1 MVAQL
6 HPPPNV
12 QDSQIAREATARIVP
27 FVRPQKP
34 LQVLIVEAENQ
45 EPLVLPAGAVALL
58 RDILEAM
65 AAGHSITMIPHHAE
79 LTTVEAADI
88 LNVSRPY
95 LIKLL
100 ESGEIRFRK
109 VGTHRRI
116 LMEDLMAYKE
126 KSERQ
131 SRAAMDELV
140 ALSEELGLYDL

>member
-1 MVAQL
+1 MLAQL
-6 HPPPNV
+6 HPPTL
-12 QDSQIAREATARIVP
+12 QDSEIAREATARIVP
-27 FVRPQKP
+27 FVRTNKP
-34 LQVLIVEAENQ
+34 LELQITEEVNP
-45 EPLVLPAGAVALL
+45 EPIILPAGAVAMLK
-58 RDILEAM
+58 DILEAM

-79 LTTVEAADI
+79 LTTVQAADI

-100 ESGEIRFRK
+100 KEDKIPYRK

-126 KSERQ
+126 ITDRE

>member
-1 MVAQL
+1 MLAQL
-6 HPPPNV
+6 HPPTL
-12 QDSQIAREATARIVP
+12 QDSEIAREATARIVP
-27 FVRPQKP
+27 FVRTNKP
-34 LQVLIVEAENQ
+34 LELQITEEVNP
-45 EPLVLPAGAVALL
+45 EPIILPAGAVAMLK
-58 RDILEAM
+58 DILEAM

-79 LTTVEAADI
+79 LTTVQAADI

-100 ESGEIRFRK
+100 KEDKIPYRK

-116 LMEDLMAYKE
+116 RMEDLMAYKE
-126 KSERQ
+126 ITDRE

>member
-12 QDSQIAREATARIVP
+12 QDSEIARVATQRFEP
-27 FVRPQKP
+27 FVRERKP
-34 LQVLIVEAENQ
+34 LEVRILEADKE
-45 EPLVLPAGAVALL
+45 ETILLPASAVALL
-58 RDILEAM
+58 KDILEAM
-65 AAGHSITMIPHHAE
+65 ASGNSITMIPHHAE

-116 LMEDLMAYKE
+116 MAADLMKFRNE
-126 KSERQ
+126 IDR
-131 SRAAMDELV
+131 RRDAALDELV
-140 ALSEELGLYDL
+140 AIAQEHDMGYD

>member
-12 QDSQIAREATARIVP
+12 QDSEIARVATQRFEP
-27 FVRPQKP
+27 FVRERKP
-34 LQVLIVEAENQ
+34 LEVRILEADKE
-45 EPLVLPAGAVALL
+45 ETILLPASAVALL
-58 RDILEAM
+58 KDILEAM
-65 AAGHSITMIPHHAE
+65 ASGNSITMIPHHAE
-79 LTTVEAADI
+79 LTTVEAAGI

-126 KSERQ
+126 KSEKQ
-131 SRAAMDELV
+131 SRAAMNELV

>member
-1 MVAQL
+1 MLAQL
-6 HPPPNV
+6 YPPPNI
-12 QDSQIAREATARIVP
+12 QDSEIAREATARIVP
-27 FVRPQKP
+27 FVRTRKP
-34 LQVLIVEAENQ
+34 LEVRIVEAENQ

-58 RDILEAM
+58 KDILEAM
-65 AAGHSITMIPHHAE
+65 ASGHSITMIPHHAE

-100 ESGEIRFRK
+100 EAGEIRFRK

-116 LMEDLMAYKE
+116 LMEELMAYKE
-126 KSERQ
+126 KSERR

>member
-1 MVAQL
+1 MLAQL

-27 FVRPQKP
+27 FVRAHKP
-34 LQVLIVEAENQ
+34 LQVRIVEAEDQ
-45 EPLVLPAGAVALL
+45 EPLILPAGAVALL
-58 RDILEAM
+58 KDILEAM
-65 AAGHSITMIPHHAE
+65 ADGHSITMIPHHTE
-79 LTTVEAADI
+79 LTTMEAADI

-100 ESGEIRFRK
+100 ESGKIRFRK

-116 LMEDLMAYKE
+116 TMEDLMAYKE
-126 KSERQ
+126 KSARQ

>member
-1 MVAQL
+1 MLAQL
-6 HPPPNV
+6 HPPPSI
-12 QDSQIAREATARIVP
+12 QDSEIARKATARIMP
-27 FVRPQKP
+27 YVRAHKP
-34 LQVLIVEAENQ
+34 LEVRIVEAENR

-58 RDILEAM
+58 KDILEAM
-65 AAGHSITMIPHHAE
+65 AAGHSMTMIPHHAE
-79 LTTVEAADI
+79 LTTMEAADI

-100 ESGEIRFRK
+100 ETGKIRFRK

-126 KSERQ
+126 KSDRQ

-140 ALSEELGLYDL
+140 ALSEKLDLYDL

>member
-12 QDSQIAREATARIVP
+12 QDSEIARVATQRFEP
-27 FVRPQKP
+27 FVRERKP
-34 LQVLIVEAENQ
+34 LEVRILEADKE
-45 EPLVLPAGAVALL
+45 ETILLPASAVALL
-58 RDILEAM
+58 KDILEAM
-65 AAGHSITMIPHHAE
+65 ASGNSITMIPHHAE

-126 KSERQ
+126 KSEKQ
-131 SRAAMDELV
+131 SRAAMNELV

>member
-1 MVAQL
+1 ML
-6 HPPPNV
+6 
-12 QDSQIAREATARIVP
+12 
-27 FVRPQKP
+27 K
-34 LQVLIVEAENQ
+34 
-45 EPLVLPAGAVALL
+45 
-58 RDILEAM
+58 DILEAM
-65 AAGHSITMIPHHAE
+65 AAGHSITIIPQHAE

-116 LMEDLMAYKE
+116 MMEDLVAYKE
-126 KSERQ
+126 KSDRQ

>member
-1 MVAQL
+1 MLAQL
-6 HPPPNV
+6 HPPPDV
-12 QDSQIAREATARIVP
+12 QDSQIAREATARLVP
-27 FVRPQKP
+27 FVQAQMP
-34 LQVLIVEAENQ
+34 LKLRIVEAENQ
-45 EPLVLPAGAVALL
+45 EPLVLPVGALALL
-58 RDILEAM
+58 KDVLEAM

-109 VGTHRRI
+109 VGTHRRV
-116 LMEDLMAYKE
+116 MMQDLIAYKE

>member
-1 MVAQL
+1 MLAQL

-27 FVRPQKP
+27 FVRAHKP
-34 LQVLIVEAENQ
+34 LQVRIVEAEDQ
-45 EPLVLPAGAVALL
+45 EPLILPAGAVALL
-58 RDILEAM
+58 KDILEAM
-65 AAGHSITMIPHHAE
+65 AAGRSITIIPHDAE
-79 LTTVEAADI
+79 LTTMEAADI

-116 LMEDLMAYKE
+116 MMEDLMAYKE
-126 KSERQ
+126 KIDRQ

>member
-12 QDSQIAREATARIVP
+12 HDSEIARVATQRFEP
-27 FVRPQKP
+27 FVREQKP
-34 LQVLIVEAENQ
+34 LQVRIVEAENQ
-45 EPLVLPAGAVALL
+45 EPLLLPAGAVALL
-58 RDILEAM
+58 KDILEAM

-79 LTTVEAADI
+79 LTTMEAADI

-100 ESGEIRFRK
+100 ESGEIRFRR

-116 LMEDLMAYKE
+116 MMEDLMAYKKE
-126 KSERQ
+126 SERQ

>member
-1 MVAQL
+1 MFAQL
-6 HPPPNV
+6 HPPPTL
-12 QDSQIAREATARIVP
+12 QDSEIAREATARIVP
-27 FVRPQKP
+27 FVRMDKP
-34 LQVLIVEAENQ
+34 LELKITEEVNP
-45 EPLVLPAGAVALL
+45 EPIILPAGAVAMLK
-58 RDILEAM
+58 DILEAM

-79 LTTVEAADI
+79 LTTVQAADI

-100 ESGEIRFRK
+100 KADKIPYRK

-126 KSERQ
+126 KTDRE
-131 SRAAMDELV
+131 SRVAMNELV